1 MKYKIQFKY
10 EMQCGEWD
18 DLLKDEC
25 YGGQGAVP
33 IVGTH
38 ETMTEYDSVAVAN
51 LQIQI
56 EKEDYRE
63 SLEDNIED
71 RPHKL
76 EDIDGMVEEYRL
88 RVVPSHLPEPDQF
101 HNILVWDVTFCKE
114 DDDGN
119 TLMNADGTVQLFH
132 APKMDCGHISEY
144 VEHDELIYVDSKSME
159 ITTGKLPKEDSN
171 ETK

>member
-18 DLLKDEC
+18 DLLKDE
-25 YGGQGAVP
+25 YYEGQGAEP

-51 LQIQI
+51 LQIEI

-63 SLEDNIED
+63 SLEEHIED
-71 RPHKL
+71 RPHTL
-76 EDIDGMVEEYRL
+76 EDIEGMVEEYRL
-88 RVVPSHLPEPDQF
+88 RVVPSHL
-101 HNILVWDVTFCKE
+101 KE
-114 DDDGN
+114 
-119 TLMNADGTVQLFH
+119 A
-132 APKMDCGHISEY
+132 
-144 VEHDELIYVDSKSME
+144 
-159 ITTGKLPKEDSN
+159 SN